1 MPWNNPVEK
10 TMSEFKNTRRGFIK
24 GAIASGFAVTGAA
37 HAAPTPVPA
46 KWDEEFDVVVVGSG
60 AAGSAAALRSVELGL
75 SVVLLE
81 KLPVTGG
88 SSTIC
93 NGGTAWA
100 GTDMQKARGI
110 VDSAQLFVD
119 EMMKVGNGINERPL
133 VEAYVANGLET
144 YQWLKA
150 LGVEFRDVTTGAGM
164 SVPRQHLVIPP
175 QMLKTLNDKAKAKGA
190 KFVLRTAAER
200 LIRDDKG
207 RVIGVQAKR
216 GNQLIHYRARK
227 GVVMAAGGFARSKE
241 LLRRFAPAVEN
252 ALVLSGLGN
261 AGDGTRMAWAAGA
274 DLVDLPYIKAT
285 FGFHPVTKTSAFV
298 FYNGAI
304 IVNKNGDRFTD
315 ESKPYKLLGDD
326 ALAQKDGIGFQVY
339 DSKIR
344 VVAQKDLLANTD
356 VIEGKGELF
365 SAPTLRELAQKIGV
379 PADRLENAV
388 RSYNEG
394 IAKKA
399 DAFGRTSL
407 SAGGG
412 QPVAITQA
420 PFYAFASTAVLLST
434 YCGPRINTRAQ
445 VLDVFGEAI
454 EGLYAA
460 GEGSGGVH
468 GAAYMSGSS
477 LGKGLVFGRL
487 AAQAMAAK

>member
-1 MPWNNPVEK
+1 
-10 TMSEFKNTRRGFIK
+10 MSECLNTRRGFIK
-24 GAIASGFAVTGAA
+24 GALASGLAVTGAVQ
-37 HAAPTPVPA
+37 AAPAPVPTQ
-46 KWDEEFDVVVVGSG
+46 WNEEYDVVVIGSG
-60 AAGSAAALRSVELGL
+60 AAGSAAALRAAELGL

-81 KLPVTGG
+81 KLPLTGG

-110 VDSAQLFVD
+110 VDSNALFVD
-119 EMMKVGNGINERPL
+119 EMMKVGGGINERAL
-133 VEAYVANGLET
+133 VETYVAHGLET
-144 YQWLKA
+144 YQWLKD
-150 LGVEFRDVTTGAGM
+150 LGVEFRDVTTGSGM
-164 SVPRQHLVIPP
+164 SVPRQHLVTPP

-207 RVIGVQAKR
+207 RVLGLQAKR
-216 GNQLIHYRARK
+216 GKQLIHYRARK
-227 GVVMAAGGFARSKE
+227 GVVIAAGGFARSKE

-261 AGDGTRMAWAAGA
+261 AGDGTRMAWALGA
-274 DLVDLPYIKAT
+274 DLVDMTYIKAT

-339 DSKIR
+339 DSRIR
-344 VVAQKDLLANTD
+344 EVAQKDLLANTD
-356 VIEGKGELF
+356 VIEAKGGLY
-365 SAPTLRELAQKIGV
+365 SAPTLGELAQKIGV
-379 PADRLENAV
+379 PAERLEKAV
-388 RSYNEG
+388 QSYNEG
-394 IAKKA
+394 LAKKA

-412 QPVAITQA
+412 QPVAIERG

-434 YCGPRINTRAQ
+434 YCGPRINPRAQ
-445 VLDVFGEAI
+445 VLDVFGEPI

-460 GEGSGGVH
+460 GECSGGVH
-468 GAAYMSGSS
+468 GMAYMSGTS

-487 AAQAMAAK
+487 AAQAMAGR